1 MRHRRETIVPMIG
14 MESLGAMTN
23 GQDLDHNPHTGL
35 QPLVMLKADVAL
47 LSMILLGHGMTEH
60 FR

>member
-1 MRHRRETIVPMIG
+1 MIG

-35 QPLVMLKADVAL
+35 KPLVTLKADVAL